1 MVVIERGSDGVG
13 RGSKNVGRGYNGTS
27 RGSSYVERGSIG
39 ASRRL
44 KCSRGGIID
53 RDGISG
59 ASS

>member
-27 RGSSYVERGSIG
+27 RGSSYVES
-39 ASRRL
+39 ASRGL
-44 KCSRGGIID
+44 KCSRGGIVD

>member
-13 RGSKNVGRGYNGTS
+13 RGSKNVGRRYNGTS
-27 RGSSYVERGSIG
+27 RGSSYVES
-39 ASRRL
+39 ASRGL
-44 KCSRGGIID
+44 KCSRGGIVD